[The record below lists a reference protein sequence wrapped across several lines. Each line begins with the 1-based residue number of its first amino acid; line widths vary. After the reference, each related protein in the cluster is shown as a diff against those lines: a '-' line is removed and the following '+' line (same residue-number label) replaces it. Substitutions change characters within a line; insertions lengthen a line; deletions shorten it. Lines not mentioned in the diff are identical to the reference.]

1 MTELD
6 FERYFNRVGRDIQGF
21 MDRLTHEESPGFSP
35 AADVSE
41 DDKNILIE
49 MDLPGMNK
57 QDISIS
63 YKDDILTVKGTREI
77 GTDESQHYIRKER
90 QIGSFSRSFPVPGGV
105 ESGAIKATFKEGVL
119 TITLPK
125 AEETPNASSIPI
137 N

>member
-21 MDRLTHEESPGFSP
+21 MDRLTREESPGFSP

-41 DDKNILIE
+41 DDTNIFIAI
-49 MDLPGMNK
+49 DLPGMNK
-57 QDISIS
+57 KDISIS
-63 YKDDILTVKGTREI
+63 YKDDILTVKGTRKIEA
-77 GTDESQHYIRKER
+77 DESQHFIRKER
-90 QIGSFSRSFPVPGGV
+90 QIGSFSRSFPVPGGID
-105 ESGAIKATFKEGVL
+105 SSAIKATFREGVL

-125 AEETPNASSIPI
+125 AEESPNASSIPI